1 MVLVFGTSMT
11 KLINPAIGIPADL
24 VGTAADSTLCDD
36 SLYVGRLSWFAL
48 QVRAKTE
55 RYTAD
60 ILARKGHECFMPTHP
75 ADDPRMIRRNKHDL
89 PLFPGYVFCRFD
101 VVKRL
106 PILMTPG
113 VMSVVGTGRIP
124 TPLDDAEIFA
134 IQEAIR
140 RRLYIKPWPAIPFGT
155 VVKISRGPMAG
166 LTGRLASIKNK
177 HRLVLTVTLLQ
188 RSVFVEVD
196 EDCLLVD

>member
-1 MVLVFGTSMT
+1 MT
-11 KLINPAIGIPADL
+11 KLINTVLGVAAELIDSSEDL
-24 VGTAADSTLCDD
+24 KLCHDP
-36 SLYVGRLSWFAL
+36 LYTTPLSWFAL

-55 RYTAD
+55 RYTTD
-60 ILARKGHECFMPTHP
+60 ILMRKGHECFMPTHP

-124 TPLDDAEIFA
+124 TPLNDIEIYA

-140 RRLYIKPWPAIPFGT
+140 RRFPIKPWPT
-155 VVKISRGPMAG
+155 VPLGSVLEISNGPMAG
-166 LTGRLASIKNK
+166 LTGRLVSIKNK

-188 RSVFVEVD
+188 RSVLVEVD
-196 EDCLLVD
+196 DDCLLVG